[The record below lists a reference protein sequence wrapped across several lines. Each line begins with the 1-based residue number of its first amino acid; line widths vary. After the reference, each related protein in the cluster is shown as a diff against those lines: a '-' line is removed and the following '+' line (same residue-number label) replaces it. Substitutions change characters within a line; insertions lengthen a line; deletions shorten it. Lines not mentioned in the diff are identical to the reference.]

1 MPTYSLQRV
10 PLSLSLSLYICRDR
24 PHTSRR
30 VSIPIG
36 GGEKGKIKK

>member
-10 PLSLSLSLYICRDR
+10 PLSLSLYICRDR